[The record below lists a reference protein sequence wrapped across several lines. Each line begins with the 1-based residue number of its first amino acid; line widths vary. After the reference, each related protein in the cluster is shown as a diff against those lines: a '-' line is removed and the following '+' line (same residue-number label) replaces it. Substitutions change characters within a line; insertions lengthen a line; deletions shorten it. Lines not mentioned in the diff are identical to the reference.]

1 MGRARRSL
9 PVALSARTFRCG
21 LGLALAVL
29 ATAVAAPSRVLAQ
42 RIDFALG
49 AHRLHGLR
57 PDLAALLLAGHEAG
71 AVELA
76 AVALPLPGAGPT
88 VPVSLFIEVAGASLL
103 GPAPAASPRFEVY
116 AYAIDAGGGV
126 RGFLAQGIDLDLEQ
140 MGEAL
145 YSGGF
150 KFVGALNLPPGSYSL
165 RLLVSE
171 LASQRYGVRAVP
183 LELPAPTAAAGVAPE
198 AAGAAA
204 APRIVAPPLFAEPPG
219 S

>member
-21 LGLALAVL
+21 LGLALAIL

-49 AHRLHGLR
+49 AHRLHGLQ

-126 RGFLAQGIDLDLEQ
+126 CGFLA
-140 MGEAL
+140 
-145 YSGGF
+145 
-150 KFVGALNLPPGSYSL
+150 
-165 RLLVSE
+165 
-171 LASQRYGVRAVP
+171 
-183 LELPAPTAAAGVAPE
+183 
-198 AAGAAA
+198 
-204 APRIVAPPLFAEPPG
+204 
-219 S
+219 